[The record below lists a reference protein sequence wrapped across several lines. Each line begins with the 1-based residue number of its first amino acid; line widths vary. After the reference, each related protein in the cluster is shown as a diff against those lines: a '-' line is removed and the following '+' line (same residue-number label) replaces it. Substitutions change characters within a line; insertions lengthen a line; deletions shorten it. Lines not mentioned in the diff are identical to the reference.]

1 MAATDLMRAV
11 PGLPPFTCET
21 ILFVM
26 KARLLRYGG
35 VSTLG
40 MAGYPEYFIAFLW
53 CVGVKLQGYAR
64 FQCPSNAISVAVSHT
79 WPQQQVLPM

>member
-40 MAGYPEYFIAFLW
+40 MAGYPEYIIALYGAGLFNSKAMR
-53 CVGVKLQGYAR
+53 V
-64 FQCPSNAISVAVSHT
+64 SNALAMPSR
-79 WPQQQVLPM
+79 

>member
-1 MAATDLMRAV
+1 MAATDLMWAV

-40 MAGYPEYFIAFLW
+40 MAGYPEYIIAFCGAWLLNSTAMR
-53 CVGVKLQGYAR
+53 V
-64 FQCPSNAISVAVSHT
+64 SNALVMPSR
-79 WPQQQVLPM
+79 